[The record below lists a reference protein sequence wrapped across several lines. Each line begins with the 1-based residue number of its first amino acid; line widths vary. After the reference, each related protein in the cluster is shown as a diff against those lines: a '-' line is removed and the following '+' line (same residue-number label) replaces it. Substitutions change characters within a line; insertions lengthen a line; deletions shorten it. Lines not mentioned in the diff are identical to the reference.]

1 MTICCLFS
9 IFSRFIIYKQNK
21 QKKKNQKDFLTNTV
35 CLHILVRKF
44 TFIFLSSVL
53 SNQLTVLF
61 TLSLGLYE
69 WAEQWSCEWGLRG
82 PSSSPSLPPLLPLR
96 ISSVNIWNLW
106 SSKPNQRFGS
116 SSLGIVSSFCISCF
130 FSSPNQQ
137 NKKQKYTNICAGL
150 LRVSILLICK
160 LISLCY
166 TSPLM
171 PIPVC

>member
-21 QKKKNQKDFLTNTV
+21 QKKNQKDFLTNTV

-53 SNQLTVLF
+53 SNRLTVLF
-61 TLSLGLYE
+61 TLSLGLHE

-130 FSSPNQQ
+130 FLLQT
-137 NKKQKYTNICAGL
+137 NKTRNKNIQIYVLVCWE
-150 LRVSILLICK
+150 
-160 LISLCY
+160 SLYC
-166 TSPLM
+166 
-171 PIPVC
+171 